1 MAFDQEA
8 VLQLFSDV
16 VSVPLSLGLFDQ
28 VNQNEPKSA
37 PGNGLTCAIWI
48 QDIRPVGRASG
59 LNSTS
64 GVITFSERLYTSFV
78 SSDSGQID
86 PNMLTACTTLLGAY
100 TGEFTLEGDARA
112 IDLLGMYGAPMSATA
127 GYLDQDGKMY
137 RIMTV
142 TLPVIINDLWT
153 QEA

>member
-1 MAFDQEA
+1 MAFDQAA
-8 VLQLFSDV
+8 VLSLFSDV
-16 VSVPLSLGLFDQ
+16 VSVPLATGLFDQ

-37 PGNGLTCAIWI
+37 PGNGITCAIWV

-59 LNSTS
+59 LAATS
-64 GVITFSERLYTSFV
+64 GIVTFNERIYTSFV
-78 SSDSGQID
+78 SPDSAEID

-100 TGEFTLEGDARA
+100 SEEFTLNGDARA

-127 GYLDQDGKMY
+127 GYLNQDGKLY

-142 TLPVIINDLWT
+142 VLPIILNDLWS
-153 QEA
+153 QNA